1 MLPPLYQRPS
11 AGRLFSAMRLLPIC
25 AIELRFDDDDAI
37 DDDALDPTAM
47 MFGSNEVRQ
56 QQRMFA
62 HVERKRH

>member
-1 MLPPLYQRPS
+1 MLPPLYQRR
-11 AGRLFSAMRLLPIC
+11 RLFSVMRLLSIC

-37 DDDALDPTAM
+37 DPTAM